1 MTASVTIRL
10 ARRLLGVA
18 AFVALVAGTAGC
30 AAQSV
35 GAYRRE
41 HLADP
46 IMSYKADAKRDARR
60 IKALEAREGS
70 TGGTG
75 GEGGG
80 CACK

>member
-1 MTASVTIRL
+1 MIRPGTMRL
-10 ARRLLGVA
+10 ARRCLVVA
-18 AFVALVAGTAGC
+18 AFASLFAATAGC

-46 IMSYKADAKRDARR
+46 IMSFRNAAKKDARR
-60 IKALEAREGS
+60 IKTFEAREGS
-70 TGGTG
+70 TGGSG